1 MNSNY
6 LKTIYNTEKK
16 PITKYIYQ
24 LVEYL
29 VKRYSITKDQKILDL
44 GCGRGDL
51 LNVFNSLG
59 FDIYGAD
66 IAKSNIE
73 VSSENIQYF
82 DFNTETYKYPDNM
95 FDVIYSK
102 SVIEHISNTDHFI
115 KEQIRILKPGG
126 MLILLTP
133 DWNSQMNIFYNDY
146 THIRPYTQKGLNNLL
161 ESYDFK
167 EVNTEKFYQ
176 YPLYWKYPFMK
187 IIPNI
192 LSILGPVRRIHR
204 NKFYRF
210 TRESMLLASC
220 KK

>member
-29 VKRYSITKDQKILDL
+29 VKRYSISKDQKILDL

-51 LNVFNSLG
+51 LNAFNSLG

-66 IAKSNIE
+66 IAKSNID
-73 VSSENIQYF
+73 VYSKDIQYF
-82 DFNTETYKYPDNM
+82 DFNTDTYKYQDNS

-102 SVIEHISNTDHFI
+102 SVIEHISNIDHFMR
-115 KEQIRILKPGG
+115 EQIRILKPGG
-126 MLILLTP
+126 LLIILTP
-133 DWNSQMNIFYNDY
+133 NWNSQMNIFYNDY
-146 THIRPYTQKGLNNLL
+146 THIRPYTQKGLSNLL
-161 ESYDFK
+161 ESYNLK
-167 EVNTEKFYQ
+167 EINTEVFYQ
-176 YPLYWKYPFMK
+176 YPIYWKLPITK
-187 IIPNI
+187 IIPKI
-192 LSILGPVRRIHR
+192 LSILGPVRKVHR

-210 TRESMLLASC
+210 SRESMLLASC
-220 KK
+220 RK

>member
-6 LKTIYNTEKK
+6 LKTLYNTEKK
-16 PITKYIYQ
+16 PITKYIGEF
-24 LVEYL
+24 VKYL
-29 VKRYSITKDQKILDL
+29 IERYSITKDQKILDL

-51 LNVFNSLG
+51 LNMFSSQG

-66 IAKSNIE
+66 IAKSNID
-73 VSSENIQYF
+73 VYSKDIQYF
-82 DFNTETYKYPDNM
+82 DFNTDTYKYQDNT

-102 SVIEHISNTDHFI
+102 SVIEHISNIDHFI

-126 MLILLTP
+126 LLILLTP
-133 DWNSQMNIFYNDY
+133 NWNSQMNIFYNDY

-187 IIPNI
+187 IIPKI

-210 TRESMLLASC
+210 SRESMLLASC